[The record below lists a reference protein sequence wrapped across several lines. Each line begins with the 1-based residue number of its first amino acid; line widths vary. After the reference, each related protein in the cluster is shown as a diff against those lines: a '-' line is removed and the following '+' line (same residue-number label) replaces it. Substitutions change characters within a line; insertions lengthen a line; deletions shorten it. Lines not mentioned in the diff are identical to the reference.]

1 LNRKNRVCDDL
12 LRWYTGNQFCR
23 KFGGFGSSK
32 SRPPHSGGTYPTGGG
47 TIDAGSQ
54 DVTLSF
60 DCGLLPQDSVGTL
73 RLTSNDPCA
82 ESTDINLAL
91 YCNSSSVIF
100 ADGFESGSAGSWS
113 STVP

>member
-1 LNRKNRVCDDL
+1 M
-12 LRWYTGNQFCR
+12 
-23 KFGGFGSSK
+23 
-32 SRPPHSGGTYPTGGG
+32 SRAPYSCGTYPTCGGS
-47 TIDAGSQ
+47 IDRGSQ

-60 DCGLLPQDSVGTL
+60 DCGLLPQDSIGTL

-82 ESTDINLAL
+82 ETTDIDLAL